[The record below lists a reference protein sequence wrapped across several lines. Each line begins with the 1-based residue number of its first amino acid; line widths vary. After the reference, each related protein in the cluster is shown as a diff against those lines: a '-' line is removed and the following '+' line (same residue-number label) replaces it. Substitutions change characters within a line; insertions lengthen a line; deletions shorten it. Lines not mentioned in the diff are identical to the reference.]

1 VSDIEER
8 VALSW
13 AETIAWHGS
22 GPTRTIDI
30 DVYLPGV
37 EEPVPVEVPLGQ
49 ARVLH
54 AMLGDAI
61 SDGVLPEEDGDEPGL
76 PAEPDSGLST
86 GAAFLVNA
94 IHNAR
99 VSELQAAFRALGW
112 GPIRFVLVLD
122 SGPAA
127 GTETDGQAARLAL
140 ARQYL
145 EATADSCRVQARTVA
160 QDVLRILDGKE
171 NDGD

>member
-1 VSDIEER
+1 LR
-8 VALSW
+8 W
-13 AETIAWHGS
+13 AEGIGSHGA
-22 GPTRTIDI
+22 GPTFTIDI

-37 EEPVPVEVPLGQ
+37 EEPVPAEVPLGQ

-94 IHNAR
+94 MQNAR

-112 GPIRFVLVLD
+112 PIRFVLVPD
-122 SGPAA
+122 SEPAA
-127 GTETDGQAARLAL
+127 GTETEQHADRLAAARA
-140 ARQYL
+140 YL

-160 QDVLRILDGKE
+160 EDVLRILDGKE
-171 NDGD
+171 VTG